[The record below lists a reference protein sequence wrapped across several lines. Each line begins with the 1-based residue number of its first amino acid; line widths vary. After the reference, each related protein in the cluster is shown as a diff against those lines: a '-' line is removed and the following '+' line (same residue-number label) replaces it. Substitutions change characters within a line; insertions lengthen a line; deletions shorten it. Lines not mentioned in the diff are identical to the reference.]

1 MLVIQVG
8 IIILAARAGGAFLSR
23 FRLPRVLGEILVGI
37 IIGPHLLGGIGFWG
51 FPEGIFALQSPA
63 GIPISTELYGL
74 ATIAS
79 ILLLFMAGLGTDL
92 NLFLRYSLAGSLV
105 GLGSAVLSFAVG
117 AFTAIHFLNI
127 SLSDPLALFLGV
139 LCTATSV
146 DITVRILSENK
157 KLDSPEGVTILS
169 GAVIDDIISIILLTI
184 ITGYALFEAEA
195 EHNWNQLFI
204 IGGRAVAVWVSFTAL
219 GIIFSDTVA
228 RLLKLNKI
236 EHIAVS
242 SLGLALILAGIFEKA
257 GLAMIIGAYIMGLSI
272 SKTDLDILVQEKLR
286 ELERFFD
293 PIFFVTIGMFVD
305 VTHFFQAETA
315 VFGLVFAGGAVV
327 AKFLGAGIPSLF
339 LNFNFLGASRIGLG
353 MVPRGE
359 VALIIA
365 GIGLSSGILT
375 PTGFSVSVMMAL
387 ISTLTGPVLLEKFLK
402 KEKRGIRNTL
412 PVVTTAIIPFDCG
425 SRDLA
430 DFVERFIMEGYKN
443 EGFYVNRVESEQR
456 IYRFQRGEIFITLYR
471 ENTTMN
477 FETNTEYES
486 LVRNMLYETIAD
498 LSSVIITIK
507 DLVKPEDMKRD
518 FAQSFDKAGFDM
530 TNIFRPELIE
540 MNLVSQNKEG
550 VIEELIQILYEN
562 GVVADKE
569 AALQAVWHRENAVST
584 GMENGVALPHGRLEG
599 IHSITS
605 VIGISRTGIDFGA
618 MDNKP
623 SKVFVLTLVP
633 AKKQVPYVQFL
644 AAVSSALNGE
654 EKVSR
659 ILQQKTKIGIIDHI
673 TGKNPA
679 IS

>member
-1 MLVIQVG
+1 MVHFIKACIFLFVPLTLFASASGHTNSSHEVMGMLVIQVG
-8 IIILAARAGGAFLSR
+8 IIILAARAGGALLSR
-23 FRLPRVLGEILVGI
+23 FRLPRVLGEILVGV
-37 IIGPHLLGGIGFWG
+37 IIGPHLLGGIGLWG
-51 FPEGIFALQSPA
+51 FPNGIFALQSPA

-184 ITGYALFEAEA
+184 ITGYAMFEAEA

-315 VFGLVFAGGAVV
+315 VFGLVFAGGAVG

-339 LNFNFLGASRIGLG
+339 LNFNTLGASRIGLG

-365 GIGLSSGILT
+365 GIGLSSRILT

-387 ISTLTGPVLLEKFLK
+387 ISTLAGPVLLEKFLK
-402 KEKRGIRNTL
+402 KEKRGIRNNR
-412 PVVTTAIIPFDCG
+412 PIVTKEIPFDCG

-430 DFVERFIMEGYKN
+430 DFVERFIVEEYKN

-477 FETNTEYES
+477 FETNTS
-486 LVRNMLYETIAD
+486 MNHWCAICC
-498 LSSVIITIK
+498 
-507 DLVKPEDMKRD
+507 MK
-518 FAQSFDKAGFDM
+518 
-530 TNIFRPELIE
+530 L
-540 MNLVSQNKEG
+540 L
-550 VIEELIQILYEN
+550 QI
-562 GVVADKE
+562 
-569 AALQAVWHRENAVST
+569 
-584 GMENGVALPHGRLEG
+584 
-599 IHSITS
+599 
-605 VIGISRTGIDFGA
+605 
-618 MDNKP
+618 
-623 SKVFVLTLVP
+623 
-633 AKKQVPYVQFL
+633 
-644 AAVSSALNGE
+644 
-654 EKVSR
+654 
-659 ILQQKTKIGIIDHI
+659 
-673 TGKNPA
+673 
-679 IS
+679 